1 MLPTTTTSLIR
12 QVRNQLKED
21 NKNSIDDQEV
31 IDALNRGQNHGVDVL
46 TRNYVYP
53 YLETITVNVDDSGM
67 FDLPEDIMSNRI
79 VNIECDTNKTNV
91 NNTNLTKLN
100 YKDRARFRGNK
111 TFYSQYPQFYYV
123 SGRKAEV
130 YPARPATLYI
140 YYLREPAAIVSDAG
154 FIHDV
159 VSKTTINRTTDSS
172 ASLISSLSY
181 TIGGSLVLSSSDAPS
196 LMTSLEAFMQS
207 SPVVDYEYT
216 DSLGFNR
223 ILRVSNATISY
234 DWVGSDVVISGLF
247 SISFDEGQSYSAA
260 SINISTSDVVSVF
273 ESQVGEDVIDYIM
286 IKDYNNSIIK
296 VDDSYDYASYINVC
310 DAQTGEIKV
319 GFQSDPSSES
329 DGTTGLYKLYPR
341 VPIRSSVLNQ
351 PVSDIV
357 NQPITDIAFEADDF
371 VCGIKGTCVLQYD
384 ISLENFI
391 IQYAVNEINR
401 SLGHDA
407 QLEKQML
414 DEFEQTIKRTYINH
428 DNTMRVNNNSNKW
441 TKGRWR
447 LNRR

>member
-53 YLETITVNVDDSGM
+53 YLETITINTDESGT
-67 FDLPEDIMSNRI
+67 FDLPENIMSNRI
-79 VNIECDTNKTNV
+79 VNIECNTVQSNI
-91 NNTNLTKLN
+91 NNINLTKLS
-100 YKDRARFRGNK
+100 YKDRARFRGNQ
-111 TFYSQYPQFYYV
+111 THYSQYPQFYYV

-159 VSKTTINRTTDSS
+159 VSKTTFNRTTNPSS
-172 ASLISSLSY
+172 SLISSLVYS
-181 TIGGSLVLSSSDAPS
+181 IGGSLVLSSSDAAS
-196 LMTSLEAFMQS
+196 LYSELDLFMQS
-207 SPVVDYEYT
+207 ASDVDYEYT

-223 ILRVSNATISY
+223 ILRVSNASISY
-234 DWVGSDVVISGLF
+234 DGVSSDVVIDGSF
-247 SISFDEGQSYSAA
+247 SISFDEGQSYSQA
-260 SINISTSDVVSVF
+260 SININTSDVISVF
-273 ESQVGEDVIDYIM
+273 ESLAGDDVLDYIM
-286 IKDYNNSIIK
+286 VKDCDTSIIK
-296 VDDSYDYASYINVC
+296 VDDSYDYASYINIC

-319 GFQSDPSSES
+319 GFQSDPSSET
-329 DGTTGLYKLYPR
+329 DGVTGLYKLYPR
-341 VPIRSSVLNQ
+341 VPVRTSVLNQ
-351 PVSDIV
+351 VVSDIV
-357 NQPITDIAFEADDF
+357 NEPMSSVSFEADDF
-371 VCGIKGTCVLQYD
+371 VCSIKGTCVLQYD